1 MAGSETHYTLPLPAF
16 DKPVKVLIVVAPYYK
31 DIADNMVAG
40 AIATLDEAGATHEII
55 EVPGALEVPTAIRIA
70 YRQANFDGFVAIGCV
85 IRGETTHYD
94 TVCND
99 SSRAIQLLGLE
110 GACIGNGILT
120 VENRKQAEVRA
131 DPADQNKGGGAAAA
145 ALHLIALTRKFAA
158 PKGGI
163 GFKPAGGEM
172 LIAGDAKGPSRA

>member
-1 MAGSETHYTLPLPAF
+1 MAGASHYSLERPAF
-16 DKPVKVLIVVAPYYK
+16 DRPVKLAIVVAPYYK
-31 DIADNMVAG
+31 DIADYM
-40 AIATLDEAGATHEII
+40 IAGATAEIEAVGGSYEII

-70 YRQANFDGFVAIGCV
+70 YRASNFDGFVALGCV

-110 GACIGNGILT
+110 GACVGNGILT
-120 VENRKQAEVRA
+120 VETYEQAAVRA

-145 ALHLIALTRKFAA
+145 ALHLIALTRRFAQ

-163 GFKPAGGEM
+163 GFKPRAETIEIAGGSE
-172 LIAGDAKGPSRA
+172 GPQTA